1 MTRLLNANF
10 ARLWKTKSFW
20 VCLILAFG
28 VGLANFL
35 TSYSVQP
42 ECAERL
48 GANMLSNS
56 SNIMF
61 FASIFAALFLGTD
74 HSDGTIRNKLIVG
87 HKRHNIYLSN
97 LITTAAG
104 GLLIMTVSWTVVL
117 ITGLCLGGKIGMPAG
132 ELALKMLICIG
143 AIIAISAIFTLLG
156 TLLSSKSTIVT
167 ITLVSTFVL
176 LIGAAVI
183 ESLLDQPEYVQ
194 SYEMTVNG
202 EVVQTDPQPNPMYI
216 GGVKREI
223 LKTVNDVLPSGQLM
237 QMEMGLGRHAELMPL
252 YSLGVLAA
260 FTAVGASVFR
270 KKDLK

>member
-1 MTRLLNANF
+1 M
-10 ARLWKTKSFW
+10 S
-20 VCLILAFG
+20 
-28 VGLANFL
+28 
-35 TSYSVQP
+35 
-42 ECAERL
+42 
-48 GANMLSNS
+48 
-56 SNIMF
+56 
-61 FASIFAALFLGTD
+61 
-74 HSDGTIRNKLIVG
+74 
-87 HKRHNIYLSN
+87 
-97 LITTAAG
+97 
-104 GLLIMTVSWTVVL
+104 
-117 ITGLCLGGKIGMPAG
+117 AG

-143 AIIAISAIFTLLG
+143 AIIAISAVFTLLG
-156 TLLSSKSTIVT
+156 TLLSSKSTIVA

-216 GGVKREI
+216 GGVKREV